1 MVGRPWG
8 PIRPASPQALK
19 LAEFLRARVDESQKT
34 LAVLAED
41 ISLSKS
47 QVGVYLSGKI
57 PPQAFVTA
65 IVNATVPAPLRERRH
80 SEASALL
87 RDALHP
93 PRPDRRTTADA
104 VAGDSIEL
112 ARLQARQI
120 ETYDRLTRS
129 LEQQAEIRQTAD
141 NSAKLVMVLLGMIHT
156 LQTRVTGLAEER
168 DHLAQAD
175 RGVAL
180 EAAQRKLS
188 RAEAQKEKARREL
201 ELAEE
206 KRRQAEQLADRLQA
220 RIEELTEDLDRLRG
234 DQASPHD
241 HLPDLAGAVP
251 LAPGP
256 VPEDPEGDDVD
267 DALAHVSVVNESDA
281 ATIDRIT
288 TELNDTGLTISDNS
302 PTSTDASDNLRA
314 EKAYASPSAEAGRG
328 GHDGDAATGRDLYG
342 AQAAGSTVVSG
353 LDHLQAPTTED
364 GATTQAH
371 DPRTARMYRPV
382 QFIWLL
388 DCSRSMAG
396 ENISQL
402 NGAIREF
409 IGEMRAL
416 SSDYPD
422 IGLEMRVGTFGSGA
436 RWQTEAVDINLA
448 SWPGIDSQGSAD
460 DGACDM
466 GAAFRLAARAL
477 RVPPM
482 PLQAPKPVLAL
493 VSGAPPT
500 DDWRSGLRALAASAW
515 GNHAV
520 RIAIA
525 IGAGADG
532 GVLQEFLQNPELQ
545 PLDPNSPRQAAAA
558 VRWPRY
564 RLRRRVV
571 TASG

>member
-1 MVGRPWG
+1 M
-8 PIRPASPQALK
+8 
-19 LAEFLRARVDESQKT
+19 
-34 LAVLAED
+34 
-41 ISLSKS
+41 
-47 QVGVYLSGKI
+47 
-57 PPQAFVTA
+57 TA

-80 SEASALL
+80 SEAGALL

-93 PRPDRRTTADA
+93 PRPDRRTVDA
-104 VAGDSIEL
+104 VAGDSMEL

-120 ETYDRLTRS
+120 EIYDRLTRS

-168 DHLAQAD
+168 DHLAQAE

-206 KRRQAEQLADRLQA
+206 KRRQAQELADRLQA

-234 DQASPHD
+234 DQPSPHD

-256 VPEDPEGDDVD
+256 VAEDPEGDDVD

-288 TELNDTGLTISDNS
+288 TELDDTGLTILDNS
-302 PTSTDASDNLRA
+302 PTSTDASDNLGA
-314 EKAYASPSAEAGRG
+314 EEAHASPSAEAGRG
-328 GHDGDAATGRDLYG
+328 GHDRYAATARDLYG

-353 LDHLQAPTTED
+353 LPLTED
-364 GATTQAH
+364 GATAQ
-371 DPRTARMYRPV
+371 DYDLRNARMYRPV

-396 ENISQL
+396 EKIGQL
-402 NGAIREF
+402 NYAIREF
-409 IGEMRAL
+409 IPEMCAR
-416 SSDYPD
+416 SSDNPD
-422 IGLEMRVGTFGSGA
+422 VGPEMRVGTFSSGA
-436 RWQTEAVDINLA
+436 RWQTEAVDIHLA
-448 SWPGIDSQGSAD
+448 RWSDIDSQGGAG

-477 RVPPM
+477 QVPPM
-482 PLQAPKPVLAL
+482 PLQAPPPVLAL

-515 GNHAV
+515 GNQAV
-520 RIAIA
+520 RIAFGV
-525 IGAGADG
+525 GAGADY
-532 GVLQEFLQNPELQ
+532 GVLQEFLQKPELR
-545 PLDPNSPRQAAAA
+545 PNDANGPRQVAAA
-558 VRWPRY
+558 VRWAETVAG
-564 RLRRRVV
+564 LATDHDDVW
-571 TASG
+571 

>member
-1 MVGRPWG
+1 MARPWG

-34 LAVLAED
+34 LAVLAKD

-80 SEASALL
+80 SEAGALL

-93 PRPDRRTTADA
+93 PRPDRRTTGGA
-104 VAGDSIEL
+104 VAGDSMEL

-129 LEQQAEIRQTAD
+129 LEQQAEIRRTAD

-168 DHLAQAD
+168 DHLAQAE

-206 KRRQAEQLADRLQA
+206 KRRQAEELADRLQA
-220 RIEELTEDLDRLRG
+220 RIEELTEDLDRMRG
-234 DQASPHD
+234 DQPSPHD

-251 LAPGP
+251 LAPGV

-267 DALAHVSVVNESDA
+267 DALAHVSVINENDA

-288 TELNDTGLTISDNS
+288 TELDDTGLTISDNS

-314 EKAYASPSAEAGRG
+314 EKARASPSAEAGRG
-328 GHDGDAATGRDLYG
+328 GHDGDAATARDLYG

-353 LDHLQAPTTED
+353 LPFTED
-364 GATTQAH
+364 GATAQDH

-396 ENISQL
+396 EKTGQL
-402 NGAIREF
+402 NYAIREF
-409 IGEMRAL
+409 IPEMRAL
-416 SSDYPD
+416 SSENPD

-436 RWQTEAVDINLA
+436 RWQTAAVDIKQA
-448 SWPGIDSQGSAD
+448 KWPGIDFQSSAG

-482 PLQAPKPVLAL
+482 PLQAPPPVLAL

-500 DDWRSGLRALAASAW
+500 DDWRSGLRALAASEW
-515 GNHAV
+515 GNQAV
-520 RIAIA
+520 RIAIGV
-525 IGAGADG
+525 GAGADR

-545 PLDPNSPRQAAAA
+545 PLDANSPKQAAAA
-558 VRWPRY
+558 VRWAEAVAG
-564 RLRRRVV
+564 LATDHDDVW
-571 TASG
+571 